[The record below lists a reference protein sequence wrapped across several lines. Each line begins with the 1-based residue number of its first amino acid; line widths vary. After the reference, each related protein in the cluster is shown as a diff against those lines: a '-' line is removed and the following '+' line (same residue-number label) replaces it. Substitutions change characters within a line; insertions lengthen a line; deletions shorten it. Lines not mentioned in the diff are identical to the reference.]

1 MVLYN
6 EKVNK
11 EANITKNN
19 QMNIIL
25 TILLWITYILSLYII
40 VYLLI
45 IFITKRD
52 KIIIEKRK
60 KIHISRFPFVSILI
74 PSFNEQ
80 DTIIKTLQSV
90 TNLDYPRDKLEIIVI
105 NDGSTDNTKEKVIKF
120 IKNNNFKIKLI
131 NQKNQGKAQSM
142 NNALKITKGEFFA
155 CLDADSFVET
165 KTLKKML
172 TIYEE
177 EDKNL
182 AIVTPAMKVKSPKT
196 FLQKIQWIEYLVSL
210 FIGRLLGY
218 LDCIY
223 VAPGPFSLYR
233 TETIKKMGNFDTQTI
248 TEDQEIAYRAQKHH
262 YKIKQCYN
270 GYVYTIAP
278 SNLRMLYKQ
287 RNRWLKGG
295 FLNIL
300 KYKKLIWNKKYG
312 DFGIMQM
319 SINLIV
325 FFISLTTLFFFG
337 FYVLKPLYEFIR
349 NIYLVNF
356 DVMPFITDI
365 TRIKF
370 VFLNLD
376 VEKIIILYL
385 LLAISFVIIY
395 LSHKNANE
403 RFKKKSIFALLGYF
417 LIYYVIMSLIILI
430 IFFELLIEKKHEWGD
445 FS

>member
-1 MVLYN
+1 MEIYK

-11 EANITKNN
+11 EVNITKNN
-19 QMNIIL
+19 KMNTIL

-52 KIIIEKRK
+52 KIIIETKK

-80 DTIIKTLQSV
+80 DTIIKTLKSV
-90 TNLDYPRDKLEIIVI
+90 INLDYPKNKLEIIVI
-105 NDGSTDNTKEKVIKF
+105 NDGSKDKTKEMVDEF
-120 IKNNNFKIKLI
+120 IKNNKEFKIKLI

-142 NNALKITKGEFFA
+142 NNALKILKGEFFA
-155 CLDADSFVET
+155 CLDADSSVDS

-218 LDCIY
+218 MDCIY

-233 TETIKKMGNFDTQTI
+233 TEIIKKMGNFDTHTI

-295 FLNIL
+295 FLNII

-349 NIYLVNF
+349 NVYLVNF
-356 DVMPFITDI
+356 DIMPFITNL
-365 TRIKF
+365 TNVKF

-376 VEKIIILYL
+376 VEKMIILYL
-385 LLAISFVIIY
+385 LLAISFVIIH

-417 LIYYVIMSLIILI
+417 LIYYAIMSFIILI
-430 IFFELLIEKKHEWGD
+430 IFFELLIEKKHKW
-445 FS
+445 

>member
-1 MVLYN
+1 
-6 EKVNK
+6 
-11 EANITKNN
+11 
-19 QMNIIL
+19 MNTFL

-60 KIHISRFPFVSILI
+60 KIHLTRFPFISILI

-80 DTIIKTLQSV
+80 NTIIKTLQSV
-90 TNLDYPRDKLEIIVI
+90 TNLDYPKDKFEIIVI
-105 NDGSTDNTKEKVIKF
+105 NDGSTDNTKEKVTRF
-120 IKNNNFKIKLI
+120 IKNNSKFKIKLI

-142 NNALKITKGEFFA
+142 NNALKIVKGEFFA
-155 CLDADSFVET
+155 CLDADSFVER

-210 FIGRLLGY
+210 FIGRLIGY

-233 TETIKKMGNFDTQTI
+233 TGIIKKMGNFDTKTI
-248 TEDQEIAYRAQKHH
+248 TEDQEIAYRAQKNH

-295 FLNIL
+295 FLNIV
-300 KYKKLIWNKKYG
+300 KYKKLILNRKYG

-319 SINLIV
+319 STNLVV

-337 FYVLKPLYEFIR
+337 FYVLKPLYDFIR

-356 DVMPFITDI
+356 DVMPFITNL
-365 TRIKF
+365 TNVKF

-376 VEKIIILYL
+376 VEKMIILYL

-403 RFKKKSIFALLGYF
+403 RFKKRSIFALLGYF
-417 LIYYVIMSLIILI
+417 LIYYAVMSFIILI
-430 IFFELLIEKKHEWGD
+430 IFFELLIEKKHKW
-445 FS
+445 